1 MLIQDNLFLTR
12 ADPSGQGGIQFLYR
26 VKDYGL
32 SALSRPQEEISMIHW
47 EVEVIK
53 FTNSE
58 TADFEICHSTELSDK
73 TLKFYKDK
81 SLNEFLQKA
90 FQYFGELASLEKCFT
105 KNTIIRSPENWRKV
119 PIIIRLKS

>member
-32 SALSRPQEEISMIHW
+32 SALSSPQEEISMIHW

-81 SLNEFLQKA
+81 YLNYVIKIFRDRLN
-90 FQYFGELASLEKCFT
+90 LNSIIDIT
-105 KNTIIRSPENWRKV
+105 KKNPLIKD
-119 PIIIRLKS
+119 L